1 MGLKCR
7 QYMNCTLSSL
17 SVAKRLHYPPPPT
30 LPCYHTIHEGIP
42 RAIIFFQYTNNIIII
57 WGDLLGRFMPNQY
70 SITVSEDTDR
80 ILKEMKKKGYKLSQ
94 VIDAAIKSIQEPG
107 LTRMVAME
115 RRIKYLE
122 ESEK

>member
-1 MGLKCR
+1 
-7 QYMNCTLSSL
+7 
-17 SVAKRLHYPPPPT
+17 
-30 LPCYHTIHEGIP
+30 
-42 RAIIFFQYTNNIIII
+42 
-57 WGDLLGRFMPNQY
+57 MPNQY

-122 ESEK
+122 ESAN

>member
-1 MGLKCR
+1 MQLIHD
-7 QYMNCTLSSL
+7 TDAFLSQNTDL
-17 SVAKRLHYPPPPT
+17 YPDN
-30 LPCYHTIHEGIP
+30 YGKG
-42 RAIIFFQYTNNIIII
+42 A
-57 WGDLLGRFMPNQY
+57 DDGRFVVNDQLY
-70 SITVSEDTDR
+70 ITAQTKALDTGASKTINVTVRVNASIVS
-80 ILKEMKKKGYKLSQ
+80 LKEMKKKGYKLSQ